1 MTESAG
7 RERRRLLWRCRRG
20 MRELDVLLERY
31 LQSGEVPVSAAERGA
46 FERLLELPDPELAD
60 YLLGHKLPPDPALA
74 GLVRRI
80 SSCPASSG
88 EDG

>member
-20 MRELDVLLERY
+20 MKELDVLLERY
-31 LQSGEVPVSAAERGA
+31 LKSGQVPVSAADGAA

-60 YLLGHKLPPDPALA
+60 YLLGHKLPGDPSLA

-80 SSCPASSG
+80 SHGPAAGG